1 MHCRWT
7 QSDQKTAIRNHQ
19 IRLLSQWGPRHCLD
33 SCHISLD
40 LAWGLVN
47 GGHIPL
53 ACGSLWTWNPFLQG
67 KTWIWWRIH
76 GSVQQPPTWPFKDAL
91 PLSEQGKGPRASAE
105 GLEKSQVH
113 VWSKKSG
120 VMRPGYGKQLHH
132 HWRKTSRVY
141 KSHTARIH
149 ASNQTEV
156 ERPSLLKAA
165 TVMQED
171 KLWGQ
176 LQSVCPTTPQHQR
189 VRSEWEGFLRKNTA
203 ALVQN

>member
-19 IRLLSQWGPRHCLD
+19 IRLLSQWGHRHCLD

-67 KTWIWWRIH
+67 KNWIWWRII
-76 GSVQQPPTWPFKDAL
+76 GSDQQPPTWPFKDAL

-105 GLEKSQVH
+105 GLEKRQAH

-120 VMRPGYGKQLHH
+120 VKRPGYGKQLRH
-132 HWRKTSRVY
+132 HWRGNK
-141 KSHTARIH
+141 
-149 ASNQTEV
+149 
-156 ERPSLLKAA
+156 PSL
-165 TVMQED
+165 QIPH
-171 KLWGQ
+171 
-176 LQSVCPTTPQHQR
+176 CPHPRQ
-189 VRSEWEGFLRKNTA
+189 
-203 ALVQN
+203 